1 MSKKDEPRFDSQHSL
16 IRSSINV
23 SLNSAPD
30 RTPPCFKP
38 RKSLKSTDKKDPSL
52 ILLANLS

>member
-1 MSKKDEPRFDSQHSL
+1 MHKIMSKKDAPRFDSQHSL

-23 SLNSAPD
+23 LNSAPD

-38 RKSLKSTDKKDPSL
+38 RKSLNKIDKKEPSL
-52 ILLANLS
+52 DK